1 MNPKTV
7 KISAALALALA
18 LFVIITAGLLY
29 NFNKN
34 KLTTKT
40 PAKTTT
46 GESNL
51 SAQDQSDQEEGKRV
65 MQSFTLTYNSY
76 RMGDTSNITSLYPVM
91 CAELAAAE
99 KTKAEEL
106 QKKFTDY
113 HEYITVESQDTQTV
127 VESYDENKIIAEVSI
142 EKITWNG
149 ALAPDDSDKF
159 NLLDRNG
166 QKYSGTKNDLIDKT
180 VTEVYRVTG
189 VKESSDWKVCE
200 FQKIK

>member
-7 KISAALALALA
+7 KISAALALA

-34 KLTTKT
+34 KLTTTT
-40 PAKTTT
+40 PTKTTT

-65 MQSFTLTYNSY
+65 MKSFTLTYNSY

-91 CAELAAAE
+91 CAGLATAE
-99 KTKAEEL
+99 RTKAEAL

-127 VESYDENKIIAEVSI
+127 MESYDENKIIVEVSI